1 MMTEIEKEKKLVN
14 SFQINFDTQC
24 LPIVLLTLYDV
35 CSVHWGI
42 SVHRGRF
49 CTLRGYQYE
58 YIGRYHG
65 YIGVFN
71 KNKKSFMNL
80 LPT

>member
-1 MMTEIEKEKKLVN
+1 MMTETIKEKQLVD

-49 CTLRGYQYE
+49 STLRGYLDE
-58 YIGRYHG
+58 YIGDIMSTCSVHWG
-65 YIGVFN
+65 F
-71 KNKKSFMNL
+71 
-80 LPT
+80 